1 VAENSPNPAKTNK
14 RLKNRYLNP
23 DHISKMPDEDRK
35 KPDELQI
42 LLYFDQKEQQEEKP
56 QQSQK
61 DLVRLFKMDA
71 VYGTIFSVT
80 PNQN

>member
-1 VAENSPNPAKTNK
+1 
-14 RLKNRYLNP
+14 
-23 DHISKMPDEDRK
+23 MPDEDRK